1 MSPVTRDDYE
11 FDDVGTGAPPRDFDE
26 GDMKTRMEGRDGKIL
41 VVRSQD
47 VAPYLRE
54 NARELNSHSDWR
66 PYSSGKKD
74 RTLRKVAEIPN
85 IVVEQWLKEGVNI
98 FSNDPDMQRKVR
110 LKLDDYTNRKL
121 RTMPGKMGVARTR
134 HF

>member
-1 MSPVTRDDYE
+1 MTILLNDEDDM
-11 FDDVGTGAPPRDFDE
+11 TT
-26 GDMKTRMEGRDGKIL
+26 KMEGRDGKLL

-54 NARELNSHSDWR
+54 NAQERNSHSDWR
-66 PYSSGKKD
+66 PYASGRKD
-74 RTLRKVAEIPN
+74 KTLRKVAEIPN

-98 FSNDPDMQRKVR
+98 FSQDPDMIRR
-110 LKLDDYTNRKL
+110 FRRKLDDYTNEKL
-121 RTMPGKMGVARTR
+121 RTMPGRLGMRTR

>member
-1 MSPVTRDDYE
+1 ME
-11 FDDVGTGAPPRDFDE
+11 KFDE
-26 GDMKTRMEGRDGKIL
+26 DDMTTRMEARNGKLL

-54 NARELNSHSDWR
+54 NASEYNSHSDWR
-66 PYSSGKKD
+66 PYASGKKD